1 MASFL
6 TGFTT
11 FGSTPLLEKFV
22 AFTEARHRVLVENIA
37 NIDTPGYR
45 TRQVDVSTFQAEL
58 KRAASERRRP
68 HEPVQLSDSS
78 TWRIDDNGM
87 LRLTPTLEPAEN
99 TLFHDGTNT
108 RLERQMSLLAENG
121 MAHQAAVTMLK
132 NKYDGL
138 MTAIRGRTT

>member
-6 TGFTT
+6 TGFAT

-22 AFTEARHRVLVENIA
+22 AFTEARHRVLVENVA

-45 TRQVDVSTFQAEL
+45 TRQVDASAFQTEL
-58 KRAASERRRP
+58 KRAATDRRRP
-68 HEPVQLSDSS
+68 DAQLKLRDSS
-78 TWRIDDNGM
+78 TWRVDDHGA
-87 LRLTPTLEPAEN
+87 LRLTPKLEPAEN
-99 TLFHDGTNT
+99 TLLHDGTNT